1 MMKAVKL
8 NSDNTVAEEFLIQ
21 KDIKLDSGITHPK
34 QIFEK
39 WSAEE
44 LNEIGY
50 ARLTEEGP
58 VPSGKTS
65 TGVSEELVDG
75 VLVRSHILEDISY
88 SYGELRELEYPSL
101 QQLIVALWEQI
112 VEDRS
117 DAVTSLEIERQA
129 IKEKYP
135 KK

>member
-1 MMKAVKL
+1 MEKAVKL
-8 NSDNTVAEEFLIQ
+8 NSDNTVAEEFRVN

-34 QIFEK
+34 QIFER

-44 LNEIGY
+44 LNAIGY
-50 ARLTEEGP
+50 ARLTKEGS

-75 VLVRSHILEDISY
+75 VMVRSHILEDISY
-88 SYGELRELEYPSL
+88 SYGELREMEYPSL
-101 QQLIVALWEQI
+101 QHLIVALWEKI

-117 DAVTSLEIERQA
+117 DAVTALEVERQA

>member
-34 QIFEK
+34 QIFER

-65 TGVSEELVDG
+65 TGISEELVDG
-75 VLVRSHILEDISY
+75 VMVRSHILEDIPYDYERS
-88 SYGELRELEYPSL
+88 RQQEYPFIND
-101 QQLIVALWEQI
+101 LIVALWEKI
-112 VEDRS
+112 VEDRPDS
-117 DAVTSLEIERQA
+117 ATALEVERQA
-129 IKEKYP
+129 IKEKYR
-135 KK
+135 K

>member
-1 MMKAVKL
+1 MEKAVKL
-8 NSDNTVAEEFLIQ
+8 NSDNTVAEEFRVN

-34 QIFEK
+34 QIFER

-44 LNEIGY
+44 LNAIGY
-50 ARLTEEGP
+50 ARLTKEGP

-75 VLVRSHILEDISY
+75 VMVRSHILEDISY
-88 SYGELRELEYPSL
+88 SYGELREMEYPSL
-101 QQLIVALWEQI
+101 QHLIVALWEKI

-117 DAVTSLEIERQA
+117 DAVTALEVERQA